1 MKRATYLQF
10 ANPRENTPDCG
21 KPVVTN
27 TGSKL
32 LAADRDK
39 SKSVMGKE
47 SRFVDIEQHIRLLK
61 CVPGPG
67 HYVPRT
73 QLLDRVSN
81 SPCKII
87 QKPFLNNENH

>member
-1 MKRATYLQF
+1 
-10 ANPRENTPDCG
+10 
-21 KPVVTN
+21 
-27 TGSKL
+27 
-32 LAADRDK
+32 
-39 SKSVMGKE
+39 MGKE

-87 QKPFLNNENH
+87 QKPYLKNENHYEVIGGTAQVLSPALMESRKSTK